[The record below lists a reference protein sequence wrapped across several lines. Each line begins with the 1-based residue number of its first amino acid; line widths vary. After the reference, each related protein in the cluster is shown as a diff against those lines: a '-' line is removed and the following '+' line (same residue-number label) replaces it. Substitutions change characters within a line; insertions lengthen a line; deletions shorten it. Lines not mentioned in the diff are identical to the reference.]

1 MTQDYKDI
9 LLKYITNNL
18 SKEEGVN
25 IPEFSNVI
33 SESATDLYYELEDA
47 FEYGYRQNGVVQCKN
62 VDGEYNGFILVYGM
76 YWTDEDKTDSLAKGY
91 MLLFDNNFEL
101 VQIIKKYKS
110 GTDCGIFMKVVVNND
125 GTLIALD
132 HFDNRNRFLMLNNP
146 SVKLPS
152 AQNYSLVLRSSYNLQ
167 GDVENIS
174 YTMKG
179 NAYVLDK
186 DPNSANYMIG
196 ATDINDG
203 FEGLT
208 QLKINVGTA
217 NTWTDYIYT
226 KLQIA
231 QQNYQNI
238 VHVSIYWQEEKPYM
252 SIYNNLISYST
263 YTNTYIYYFARQYNI
278 NGGLETDGLETIWDN
293 YDEPSSENI
302 YAGSNVIPI
311 SSDNLYYVWCYGYN
325 DYDEDTT
332 ETHIEIWH
340 WKKNGNKVSRKK
352 VYDYQY
358 IQESTTGVVGAS
370 VDTEVYNL
378 NGTIFVYW
386 CGIYQRL
393 ASYTTM
399 TNNAILI
406 TNNDDYA
413 SVVLGSPDYN
423 EYNQFHITTIINQ
436 FDLYKVFA
444 MFNDFDSGWRLNRS
458 DIIYNYLYYNGPAYE
473 NVNALKANQG
483 MLYDVNGNIFVRGVY
498 NHIVNDNIT
507 EDTIQIPNTMVNDIQ
522 ITQNKLLSQTN
533 QPMVINNETIEK
545 NIYET
550 LYINYFNEINIENRN
565 TATTISNK
573 DAAIRLNYTI
583 SDELDYDSA
592 TITKYRINYH
602 DGTSLINNVDD
613 IIIDEGVATITIHF
627 YVDKQIDSIDLLS
640 NDEETY
646 YQRITSNLNIGSLY
660 TLTQECYVD

>member
-25 IPEFSNVI
+25 IPSFSQVQTT
-33 SESATDLYYELEDA
+33 SASDLYDTLNDT
-47 FEYGYRQNGVVQCKN
+47 FEYGFRQNGVIQCKN
-62 VDGEYNGFILVYGM
+62 VNGEYNGFIIVYGM

-101 VQIIKKYKS
+101 VQIITKYKS

-152 AQNYSLVLRSSYNLQ
+152 AQNYSLNLRSSYNLQ
-167 GDVENIS
+167 GNVQNIS
-174 YTMKG
+174 YTMTGKM
-179 NAYVLDK
+179 YLLDK

-196 ATDINDG
+196 AYDNTDL
-203 FEGLT
+203 FEGLV
-208 QLKINVGTA
+208 QLTINVGTA
-217 NTWTDYIYT
+217 NTWTNYSYSKPTPYT
-226 KLQIA
+226 T
-231 QQNYQNI
+231 NI
-238 VHVSIYWQEEKPYM
+238 HDIMYTYIYWQEGKPQLYVYD
-252 SIYNNLISYST
+252 SYTGYSNNTDMWYGSLYLIKNNANST
-263 YTNTYIYYFARQYNI
+263 NLNQVSLVREYGVFAENVLTGSALAFISPTNYYFTFSLGI
-278 NGGLETDGLETIWDN
+278 
-293 YDEPSSENI
+293 PSQ
-302 YAGSNVIPI
+302 
-311 SSDNLYYVWCYGYN
+311 
-325 DYDEDTT
+325 DTT
-332 ETHIEIWH
+332 SCSIQTWHVENGIFTDYVYSDDFDIDEETGLSGGYFDIEM
-340 WKKNGNKVSRKK
+340 
-352 VYDYQY
+352 
-358 IQESTTGVVGAS
+358 
-370 VDTEVYNL
+370 YNL
-378 NGTIFVYW
+378 NGTI
-386 CGIYQRL
+386 CMIYSTITSRL
-393 ASYTTM
+393 ASATLMGTK
-399 TNNAILI
+399 AILI
-406 TNNDDYA
+406 TSNNEAASIGLATPNYADYM
-413 SVVLGSPDYN
+413 
-423 EYNQFHITTIINQ
+423 QFHINTIINQ
-436 FDLYKVFA
+436 FDLYKFYIIV
-444 MFNDFDSGWRLNRS
+444 NDYDAGMSMNKS
-458 DIIYNYLYYNGPAYE
+458 DIVYNYLYYNGDPYE